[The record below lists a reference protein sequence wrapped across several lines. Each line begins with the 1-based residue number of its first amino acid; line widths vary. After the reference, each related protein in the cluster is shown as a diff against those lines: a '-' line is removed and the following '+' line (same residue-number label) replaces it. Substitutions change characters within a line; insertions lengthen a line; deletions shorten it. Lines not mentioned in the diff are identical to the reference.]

1 MLSFNNKLISI
12 GGKLTNWTPPPP
24 GVIPNDMDFVYFAND
39 FDGTKIPNRATN
51 STFGDYLQYG
61 TLTKN
66 DSGSSCYLSN
76 DRNYSNY
83 LGKQL
88 TTDELNNIEAVDN
101 TYTFFIRMM
110 MVTSGGCGGVMSTRL
125 SSGGYNYMIR
135 CESLQL
141 QIHTSSGR
149 NLGSDFMMNVDRV
162 YKVQIH
168 GSSFYAKNL
177 ETNAEYNL
185 TYSGSRS
192 MGTLMTSFNAGYSG
206 EGALDRFYAFAG
218 IARETTASE
227 DDAIK
232 DVLMNQSL

>member
-24 GVIPNDMDFVYFAND
+24 GVVPADMDFVYLAND
-39 FDGTKIPNRATN
+39 FDGSKIPNRAPN
-51 STFGDYLQYG
+51 STFGDYVQYG

-66 DSGSSCYLSN
+66 GSGSNCYLSN
-76 DRNYSNY
+76 DLNYLNY
-83 LGKQL
+83 LGKEL
-88 TTDELNNIEAVDN
+88 TADELNNIKAVDN

-110 MVTSGGCGGVMSTRL
+110 MLTDSSCGGVMSTRYN
-125 SSGGYNYMIR
+125 GGYNYMIR
-135 CESLQL
+135 CRELQL
-141 QIHTSSGR
+141 QIHTSSGT
-149 NLGSDFMMNVDRV
+149 NLGSNFMMNVDRV

-168 GSSFYAKNL
+168 GTSFYAKNL

-192 MGTLMTSFNAGYSG
+192 MGTLMTSFNAGFSG
-206 EGALDRFYAFAG
+206 EGVLDRFYAFAG
-218 IARETTASE
+218 IARETTDSE